1 MRTSRAMAA
10 LGRSLLIVGGMIAA
24 GSASRAGAQTAAP
37 NSVVAL
43 DPANRDETCAP
54 CNDFYKY
61 ANGGWLATAKIPASY
76 SSIGSFRELRDK
88 NEAALHEIMEAAVA
102 NLSKASAGSADWK
115 LAAYY
120 GACMDSSAAEAA
132 GSKPIE
138 PELKRLAGLK
148 SKADIT
154 AAVSRLHR
162 QGVGALFRFGSEQ
175 DAKNSSEVI
184 AGTGQGGL
192 GLPDRD
198 YYTKTDS
205 ASVQTRAA
213 YLDYMTRIFTLFGA
227 KEADARRDAER
238 VMALETAL
246 AQASMT
252 NVQRRDPKAVY
263 HRMKVDEL
271 RTLAPSF
278 NWTAYLTGAGLGGI
292 QELNVAQPDFFKA
305 VNGLLDQTPMD
316 DWKAY
321 LRWKVARDAAPVL
334 SSAFVDA
341 DFAFERRLSGAK
353 EMLPRWKRCLG
364 ATDNALGEVL
374 GQEYARRY
382 FTGEAKARA
391 LAMVENLEAA
401 LGDRIAVLDWMGDS
415 TRVQAKSKLDAFY
428 EKIGYPDQW
437 RDYSKLEVKKEP
449 FVLNRWRA
457 RAFEGRRQLDKIGKP
472 VDRNEWGMTPPTVN
486 AYYSSSMNSINFP
499 AGILQLPFYDASVDD
514 AINYGGIGAVIGHE
528 MTHGFDDRGRQFDG
542 TGNLRDWWTPADADA
557 YRARAKLVE
566 EQFSGYVAVDSL
578 HVNGKLTLGEN
589 IADLGGLAVAYAA
602 FEKSM
607 EGKPRPPL
615 IDGLTP
621 EQRFFMSW
629 AQVWRQIMRSEQ
641 ARTQAQTDPHSP
653 GRWRVN
659 GPLAN
664 LPEFAKA
671 FGCKDGDPMVRPAAL
686 RARIW

>member
-1 MRTSRAMAA
+1 MAGGVA
-10 LGRSLLIVGGMIAA
+10 LACAVMP
-24 GSASRAGAQTAAP
+24 AGAQDTAAQK
-37 NSVVAL
+37 SVVAL

-61 ANGGWLATAKIPASY
+61 ANGGWLAKAQIPASY

-88 NEAALHEIMEAAVA
+88 NEAALHEIMDAAVA
-102 NLSKASAGSADWK
+102 NLSKASAGSNEWK

-120 GACMDSSAAEAA
+120 GTCMDSSAAEAA
-132 GSKPIE
+132 GAKPIE
-138 PELKRLAGLK
+138 PELKRIAALK
-148 SKADIT
+148 SKAEIT

-205 ASVQTRAA
+205 ASAQTRAA
-213 YLDYMTRIFTLFGA
+213 YVDYMTRIFTLLGA
-227 KEADARRDAER
+227 KDADARHDAER
-238 VMALETAL
+238 VMAIETAL

-271 RTLAPSF
+271 RALAP
-278 NWTAYLTGAGLGGI
+278 NIDWTAYLTDAGISGV
-292 QELNVAQPDFFKA
+292 QELNVAQPDFMKA
-305 VNGLLDQTPMD
+305 LNALLDATPLD
-316 DWKAY
+316 DLKAY
-321 LRWKVARDAAPVL
+321 LRWKVARDAAPTL
-334 SSAFVDA
+334 SKAFVDA
-341 DFAFERRLSGAK
+341 DFAFDRRLSGAK
-353 EMLPRWKRCLG
+353 ERLPRWKRCLG
-364 ATDNALGEVL
+364 ATDNALGEAL

-382 FTGEAKARA
+382 FTAEAKARA

-401 LGDRIAVLDWMGDS
+401 LGDRIAALDWMGDS
-415 TRVQAKSKLDAFY
+415 TRVQAKAKLDAFY
-428 EKIGYPDQW
+428 EKIGYPNNW
-437 RDYSKLEVKKEP
+437 RDYSKLEVKKEH

-457 RAFEGRRQLDKIGKP
+457 RSFEIRRQLNKIGKP
-472 VDRNEWGMTPPTVN
+472 VDRNEWNMTPPTVN
-486 AYYSSSMNSINFP
+486 ASYSSSMNSINFP
-499 AGILQLPFYDASVDD
+499 AGILQLPFYDATVDD

-542 TGNLRDWWTPADADA
+542 LGNLRDWWTQADADA

-566 EQFSGYVAVDSL
+566 EQFSSYVAVDSL

-602 FEKSM
+602 LQKSM

-629 AQVWRQIMRSEQ
+629 AQVWRQLMRPEQ
-641 ARTQAQTDPHSP
+641 ARTQALTDPHSP

-659 GPLAN
+659 GPLSN

-671 FGCKDGDPMVRPAAL
+671 FGCKEGDPMVRPAAL